1 MVSFDF
7 ECLFT
12 SIPLDEC
19 IDLAIKH
26 IIVTLLSNNNNN
38 NDNNKLLFF
47 FFIASTSL
55 DVLGALQYHEKKLK
69 ASCISI

>member
-7 ECLFT
+7 ESLYT

-19 IDLAIKH
+19 IDLAITH

-38 NDNNKLLFF
+38 NDNNKLH
-47 FFIASTSL
+47 FFIASISL